1 MINHAL
7 AVPHHFDLSNPQHLA
22 MRRLMADVYQ
32 RHNRSLNRDLPDDAI
47 RYAGM
52 AECLERV
59 SSQVLKDSALKR
71 LCFEL
76 SQALEMQSIVH
87 ERGLSS

>member
-1 MINHAL
+1 MNNHITAI
-7 AVPHHFDLSNPQHLA
+7 PHQFDLSNSQHLA
-22 MRRLMADVYQ
+22 MRRLMADVYH
-32 RHNRSLNRDLPDDAI
+32 RHNRSLNRDLPEDAI

-52 AECLERV
+52 SECLERV
-59 SSQVLKDSALKR
+59 SSQVLMDPTLAH

-76 SQALEMQSIVH
+76 SQALEMQSIVN